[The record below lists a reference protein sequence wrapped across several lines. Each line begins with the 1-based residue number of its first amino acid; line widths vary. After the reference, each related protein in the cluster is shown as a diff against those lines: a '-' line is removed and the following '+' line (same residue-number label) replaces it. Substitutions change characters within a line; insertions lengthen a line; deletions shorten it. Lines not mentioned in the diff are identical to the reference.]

1 MRTALRP
8 ETLRKIYDRLAA
20 RYDWRHGLLTAG
32 SDEQGRRLVVRHTV
46 RPGDQ
51 VLDAGGGTG
60 GTALLAAAAASPTG
74 HVTVFDLSAAML
86 AQAHRK
92 ANVAGLTERMSFAVG
107 DMHRLPY
114 PDAAFD
120 AVLTTYSLCP
130 LTDPVLGAREL
141 YRVLRPG
148 GRLGAAH
155 STQPRQPVVRWLA
168 DRLDDVV
175 WRFPNL
181 SMGCRA
187 VTVLP
192 SLLQGGARLVFQQ
205 RLGIPLY
212 PFLVFVVEKP
222 RAEHMQGARPK
233 NASGL

>member
-1 MRTALRP
+1 MRRALRP
-8 ETLRKIYDRLAA
+8 ETVLNIYDRLAT
-20 RYDWRHGLLTAG
+20 RYDWRHGFLTAG
-32 SDEQGRRLVVRHTV
+32 SDERGRRLIVRHSV
-46 RPGDQ
+46 KPGDQ

-60 GTALLAAAAASPTG
+60 GTALLAAAAVGPPG
-74 HVTVFDLSAAML
+74 HVTVFDLSPAML
-86 AQAHRK
+86 TQARRK
-92 ANVAGLTERMSFAVG
+92 AAAAGLTERMSFAVG

-130 LTDPVLGAREL
+130 LTDPVLGAMEL
-141 YRVLRPG
+141 YRVLHPG
-148 GRLGAAH
+148 GRLGVAH
-155 STQPRQPVVRWLA
+155 STLPRRPVVRWLA
-168 DRLDDVV
+168 ERLDDAV

-192 SLLQGGARLVFQQ
+192 ALLQAGARLVFQR
-205 RLGIPLY
+205 RLGVPLY

-222 RAEHMQGARPK
+222 RA
-233 NASGL
+233 